1 MRERQSDRATEKR
14 GLLDGAGASRASH
27 SLRLRTKR
35 RTPAAPARPHH
46 TSGQKPQCAMSGDR
60 TGDNDARAVGFHL
73 TTIEMPMRGGAKD
86 GSFDVPAVIL
96 VVTIVNVKIRLY
108 TMRIVRAI
116 GARKLAASRDALPFN
131 GQSGQAGVNR
141 GRSSAGA
148 HTRGRT
154 RCGCV
159 LCADKLPEEPSARLS
174 LGSPVGV
181 VVAAAS
187 PALAHTPP
195 PSLSLSLSLSLPLS
209 L

>member
-1 MRERQSDRATEKR
+1 
-14 GLLDGAGASRASH
+14 
-27 SLRLRTKR
+27 
-35 RTPAAPARPHH
+35 
-46 TSGQKPQCAMSGDR
+46 MSGDR

-154 RCGCV
+154 LCGCV

-195 PSLSLSLSLSLPLS
+195 PSLSLSLALSLPRSLSLSLSLPLS

>member
-1 MRERQSDRATEKR
+1 
-14 GLLDGAGASRASH
+14 
-27 SLRLRTKR
+27 
-35 RTPAAPARPHH
+35 
-46 TSGQKPQCAMSGDR
+46 MSGDR

-108 TMRIVRAI
+108 TMRIAREAGRLAQGNSLRRESQGGRAI

-187 PALAHTPP
+187 SALAHTPP
-195 PSLSLSLSLSLPLS
+195 PSLSLSLSPSLPLS